1 MAVPDDDSRIWTAA
15 ELYRLTPA
23 ECDAVIRRRHQ
34 KTLTFEDVD
43 PAFASRSATGRRPSR
58 PISGGRTTTRTADPA
73 EPALTGTP
81 GWD

>member
-34 KTLTFEDVD
+34 KTLTFEDLD
-43 PAFASRSATGRRPSR
+43 PAFAKQVRATGRRLVEAHLR
-58 PISGGRTTTRTADPA
+58 GKNDNTDGG
-73 EPALTGTP
+73 P
-81 GWD
+81 G